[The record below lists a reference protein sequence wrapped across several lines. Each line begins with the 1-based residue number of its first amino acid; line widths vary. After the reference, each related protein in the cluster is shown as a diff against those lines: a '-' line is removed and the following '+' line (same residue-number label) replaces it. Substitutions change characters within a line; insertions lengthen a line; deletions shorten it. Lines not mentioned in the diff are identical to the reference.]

1 MPELLQEVMTPDP
14 VCLDVAATITDA
26 AKRMRDDDIG
36 DVLVTDQGKL
46 RGVVTDRDVV
56 IRAIANGLEP
66 ALTPLGQILT
76 TEPVC
81 ASPSDPIPYAV
92 RLMREYAL
100 RRLPICDGDQIVGI
114 VSLGDLAV
122 DGDPDSALA
131 DISAAPATH

>member
-1 MPELLQEVMTPDP
+1 MPETLKEVMTLDP
-14 VCLDVAATITDA
+14 VCLDVGATVADA
-26 AKRMRDDDIG
+26 AQRMRDDNIG

-66 ALTPLGQILT
+66 ALTPLAQILS
-76 TEPVC
+76 TEPIC
-81 ASPSDPIPYAV
+81 ASPTDPIPYAA

-100 RRLPICDGDQIVGI
+100 RRLPICDGDRIVGI

-122 DGDPDSALA
+122 DSDPDSALA